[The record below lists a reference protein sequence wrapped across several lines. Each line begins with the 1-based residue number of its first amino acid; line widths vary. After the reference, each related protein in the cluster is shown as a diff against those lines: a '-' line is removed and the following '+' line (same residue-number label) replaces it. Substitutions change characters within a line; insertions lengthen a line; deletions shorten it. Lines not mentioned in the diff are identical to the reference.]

1 VKANLQPAD
10 PPTSHDDRPTTALVQ
25 RRNQNRAA
33 WVRKTENQTPK
44 KNNQASDCELSKRE
58 KLDRGEDESLARF
71 GSRERRQ
78 RPKTEI
84 LSGKTKPREPPRAEK
99 NQPKSRARKA
109 ARSGG
114 GKTEIRTALPTKNR
128 RTFWNGG
135 GNRNSQ
141 LGAAAETEMDSPI
154 ADHRTE
160 QRAEHGCEEKQNRA
174 VEKLAGTRSKFSEQP
189 KGAPPEL
196 AYQRKKNEEHEKD
209 GKLNFFIEI

>member
-1 VKANLQPAD
+1 
-10 PPTSHDDRPTTALVQ
+10 LVQ

-141 LGAAAETEMDSPI
+141 LGAAAETEMDSPSQI
-154 ADHRTE
+154 TE
-160 QRAEHGCEEKQNRA
+160 PSREQNMA
-174 VEKLAGTRSKFSEQP
+174 A
-189 KGAPPEL
+189 
-196 AYQRKKNEEHEKD
+196 KKNKIALWKSSQEPDRNSANNQKGH
-209 GKLNFFIEI
+209 LQN